1 LIIIISAGYIGT
13 EKNLLNKLDIEQNKK
28 NNVMTLFQY
37 STNNKKI
44 FAAGDC
50 RIGQSLV
57 VNAIDEGRRYFILLI
72 NFFPNYF
79 LTKLFQII

>member
-1 LIIIISAGYIGT
+1 
-13 EKNLLNKLDIEQNKK
+13 
-28 NNVMTLFQY
+28 MTLFQY

-57 VNAIDEGRRYFILLI
+57 VNAIDEGRRVSHTIDK
-72 NFFPNYF
+72 F
-79 LTKLFQII
+79 LS